1 MKVKE
6 VRRQKTVARSWEEER
21 RCMRRQKRQC
31 KSDSKP

>member
-6 VRRQKTVARSWEEER
+6 VRRLMSDVRRWEEEGR
-21 RCMRRQKRQC
+21 HEDKKRQC